1 MHVDLVAGDRLAL
14 AVDGRYDFGCE
25 VLRGLLV
32 CGGKGKEG
40 EEGREA
46 CFVVDDVGDGGGR

>member
-1 MHVDLVAGDRLAL
+1 MDLVAGDRLAL